1 MEGVPL
7 MLFKINGEPAD
18 VVIENKK
25 NALEIVRSFQKV
37 LEKHLI
43 ISAIEIDNK
52 YFTPDNQGLID
63 IPVEDIH
70 EINIEV
76 GTQEEIA
83 VSLLHES
90 KGMLNNVINDM
101 KKNGFT
107 HTAQY
112 NEIIDWLIE
121 TLKSV
126 NSITAFHLNEIKILT
141 TTLHQIKAYL
151 NDSEREEAKIP
162 SLCNIIENMIQFFD
176 SLQLKI
182 ANNFKIDRDDLLQAL
197 ENCQTELPEIS
208 ESLQV
213 GKDREAFGKIHTV
226 INVLETCS
234 IYFRQN
240 HAEMPPDYQDEAEQS
255 FQELNSLLSDIV
267 VAFERGDFV
276 LIADLFEYELPDKLE
291 NYKNLIVQIEE

>member
-1 MEGVPL
+1 MQ
-7 MLFKINGEPAD
+7 FKINGEPAD
-18 VVIENKK
+18 VVIENEK
-25 NALEIVRSFQKV
+25 NALEVIRSFQGI
-37 LEKHLI
+37 LEKNLI
-43 ISAIEIDNK
+43 ISTIEIDKKFYSPQN
-52 YFTPDNQGLID
+52 PDLIN
-63 IPVEDIH
+63 IPLESID

-83 VSLLHES
+83 ASLLHES
-90 KGMLNNVINDM
+90 KGMLSNIINDL
-101 KKNGFT
+101 KKNGFS
-107 HTAQY
+107 HTPQY
-112 NEIIDWLIE
+112 SEIIDWIIE

-182 ANNFKIDRDDLLQAL
+182 SNQFKIDRNDLLQAL
-197 ENCQTELPEIS
+197 DNCRTELPEIS

-240 HAEMPPDYQDEAEQS
+240 HSEMPADYQDEAEQS
-255 FQELNSLLSDIV
+255 YQELNSLLTDIV

-291 NYKNLIVQIEE
+291 SYKNLIEQIDE

>member
-1 MEGVPL
+1 MQ
-7 MLFKINGEPAD
+7 FKINGEPAD
-18 VVIENKK
+18 VVIENEK
-25 NALEIVRSFQKV
+25 NALEVIRSFQGI
-37 LEKHLI
+37 LEKNLI
-43 ISAIEIDNK
+43 ISTIEIDKKFYSPQN
-52 YFTPDNQGLID
+52 PDLVN
-63 IPVEDIH
+63 IPLESIN

-83 VSLLHES
+83 ASLLHES
-90 KGMLNNVINDM
+90 KGMLANIINDM
-101 KKNGFT
+101 KKNGFS

-112 NEIIDWLIE
+112 SEIIDWIIE

-162 SLCNIIENMIQFFD
+162 SLCSIIENMIQFFD

-182 ANNFKIDRDDLLQAL
+182 SNQFKIDRNDLLQAL
-197 ENCQTELPEIS
+197 DNCRTELPEIS

-234 IYFRQN
+234 IYFRQH
-240 HAEMPPDYQDEAEQS
+240 HAEMPSEYQEDAEQS
-255 FQELNSLLSDIV
+255 YQELNSLLTDIV

-291 NYKNLIVQIEE
+291 SYKNLIEQIDE